1 MNLSKRKIQLL
12 VFFKT
17 GLDSKMLLIF
27 FTFWFLQSCIITTHS
42 VKEIK
47 TSEID
52 HPEDNSEYTSFKFSS
67 SARAEKTK
75 DWFRNY
81 FGLDRND
88 DLVNFKSNFLENSN
102 HEFIITISDYSDRE
116 RYMDLTGL
124 LTGGGI
130 ETRERSIKFFL
141 GITITDK
148 SGVDHLAE
156 NSIFQKPILEELT
169 EMRREFKSFTVN
181 NPDQKFF
188 YGR

>member
-1 MNLSKRKIQLL
+1 LNLNKKKIQVLA
-12 VFFKT
+12 VFKT
-17 GLDSKMLLIF
+17 GLGSKMRLFF
-27 FTFWFLQSCIITTHS
+27 FTFWLLQSCIITTHS

-52 HPEDNSEYTSFKFSS
+52 QPEDNSEYTSFKFSS
-67 SARAEKTK
+67 SVKPQKTK

-81 FGLDRND
+81 FGLDQND
-88 DLVNFKSNFLENSN
+88 DLVNFRSSFIEGSN
-102 HEFIITISDYSDRE
+102 HEFIITVSDYSDRE
-116 RYMDLTGL
+116 KYMDLTGL

-130 ETRERSIKFFL
+130 ETRERSIKFFV

-148 SGVDHLAE
+148 SGVDHLDE
-156 NSIFQKPILEELT
+156 NSIFQKPILDKLT